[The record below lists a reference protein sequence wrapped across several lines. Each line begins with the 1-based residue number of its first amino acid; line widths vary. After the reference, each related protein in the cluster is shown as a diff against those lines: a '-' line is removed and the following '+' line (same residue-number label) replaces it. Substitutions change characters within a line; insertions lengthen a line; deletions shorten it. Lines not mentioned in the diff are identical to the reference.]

1 MKIVKH
7 SGDIVTFDKNKLKS
21 SLEASG
27 AEAYHV
33 QEVLSEVEK
42 QLYEGMSTKKI
53 YRLAFR
59 LLKRKSKATAARYNL
74 KSAIQ
79 ALGPAGFF
87 FEKFMARV
95 FENDG
100 YQTQLNVVL
109 QGKSVSHEIDVMLML
124 NEVVGSVEC
133 KFHSNVD
140 TKSDVKIPMY
150 IYARSLDLK
159 DGVYDIF
166 NGKYAISETRIV
178 TNTRFSTDAVKFAQD
193 YGLLL
198 LGWDYPYGKGI
209 KNKIDQCK
217 LYPVTCLTTLT
228 AMEKERLL
236 IQDVVLVR
244 DLLAQTDILYK
255 SGVHQARIKNIIKE
269 ASELCGYPFH

>member
-7 SGDIVTFDKNKLKS
+7 SGDIVTFDKNKLKA
-21 SLEASG
+21 SLESSG
-27 AEAYHV
+27 ADAYHV
-33 QEVLSEVEK
+33 QEVLTQVEK

-53 YRLAFR
+53 YRLAFK
-59 LLKRKSKATAARYNL
+59 LLKRRSKAVAARYNL
-74 KSAIQ
+74 KSAVQ

-87 FEKFMARV
+87 FEKFMAKI

-100 YQTQLNVVL
+100 YQTQLNVIL
-109 QGKSVSHEIDVMLML
+109 QGKSVSHEIDVLLKL
-124 NEVVGSVEC
+124 NDMVSTLEC

-150 IYARSLDLK
+150 IYARFLDLK
-159 DGVYDIF
+159 DGVYPVFD
-166 NGKYAISETRIV
+166 GQYTISEARIV
-178 TNTRFSTDAVKFAQD
+178 TNTRFSTDAVKFAKD
-193 YGLLL
+193 YGLIL
-198 LGWDYPYGKGI
+198 LGWDYPYGQGI

-236 IQDVVLVR
+236 IQDIMLVR
-244 DLLAQTDILYK
+244 DLLAHTDILYK
-255 SGVHQARIKNIIKE
+255 SGVHQTRIKNIIKE